1 MLSRPQSYTI
11 LTPVETKDNLGNP
24 IKIAGWI
31 GESHVKESIAAVP
44 EDSNKEKVVT
54 PKKKEKP
61 TVDKKSSV
69 FKVYDFESSEEE
81 SGVSGIKENRITG
94 RASET
99 FSGIKV
105 VSETFSGNKVASD
118 TFSGNKVASET
129 FSGIK
134 VVSET
139 FSGNKVVNK
148 KYLTSTSSIGNFFP
162 AKEPYTTSLD
172 VSLKARIEG

>member
-105 VSETFSGNKVASD
+105 VSETFSGNKV
-118 TFSGNKVASET
+118 
-129 FSGIK
+129 
-134 VVSET
+134 
-139 FSGNKVVNK
+139 VNK